1 VRTAAIPPVLQTIL
15 TTKFAVTIHL
25 TDAGKRF
32 RFDWIFRG
40 LNYRFDT
47 GGRYAL
53 LGPNGSGK
61 STLLKVLSGHLSLS
75 KGKVVFEKNG
85 KALDPD
91 AVYREVSYAAPYIE
105 LIEEFTLEE
114 ALRFHARLRPLLPDF
129 AVENLYE
136 LLDLPRARH
145 KELRFFSSG
154 MKQRVKLALA
164 VCTDAP
170 ILLLDEPTTNLD
182 LNAVRWFKN
191 LVETHVGRERLLVIA
206 SNDPGDLELC
216 REQVNI
222 LDFKGTF

>member
-1 VRTAAIPPVLQTIL
+1 M
-15 TTKFAVTIHL
+15 TIHL

-40 LNYRFDT
+40 LNYRLAS
-47 GGRYAL
+47 GERYAL

-61 STLLKVLSGHLSLS
+61 STLMKVLSGHLSLS
-75 KGKVVFEKNG
+75 KGKVIFEENG
-85 KALDPD
+85 KVLDPD
-91 AVYREVSYAAPYIE
+91 VVYRRVSYAAPYIE

-114 ALRFHARLRPLLPDF
+114 ALQFHTRLRPLLPGF
-129 AVENLYE
+129 SVETLYE
-136 LLDLPRARH
+136 LLDLPRARN

-164 VCTDAP
+164 LCTDAP
-170 ILLLDEPTTNLD
+170 VLLLDEPTTNLD

-191 LVETHVGRERLLVIA
+191 LVETHTGDRLLVIA

-216 REQVNI
+216 REEINI
-222 LDFKGTF
+222 LDFK